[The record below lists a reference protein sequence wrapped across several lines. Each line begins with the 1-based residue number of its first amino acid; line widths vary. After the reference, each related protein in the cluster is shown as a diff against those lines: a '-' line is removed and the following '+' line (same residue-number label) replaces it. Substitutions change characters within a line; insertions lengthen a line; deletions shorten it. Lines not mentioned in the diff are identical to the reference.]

1 MPLSNSDMVQ
11 FRLAGLTL
19 AVDFTAPALLALTAL
34 LLPQEVLLRTLAAC
48 LLHENAHFLAL
59 ALTGQNPELLRIS
72 AAGMRLELRA
82 AAICPLHSS
91 ILILAA
97 GPAANFLAAALFHA
111 VGHPESAAAN
121 LALALFN
128 LLPYRSTDGGSLLY
142 LLLEH
147 RFLEFAP
154 ERPRQI
160 LRTVSLLTT
169 AAAAGI
175 LFRAG
180 IRNPSLWGM
189 LIFLLLSVFSEP

>member
-1 MPLSNSDMVQ
+1 MVQ
-11 FRLAGLTL
+11 FRLFGLTC
-19 AVDFTAPALLALTAL
+19 AADFTAPALLALTAL
-34 LLPQEVLLRTLAAC
+34 LLPQEMLLRTLAAC
-48 LLHENAHFLAL
+48 LLHESAHFLAL
-59 ALTGQNPELLRIS
+59 ALTGQKPELLRIS
-72 AAGMRLELRA
+72 AAGLRLELRA

-91 ILILAA
+91 ILVLSA

-111 VGHPESAAAN
+111 LGHPEAAAAN
-121 LALALFN
+121 LALGLFN

-147 RFLEFAP
+147 RLLEHTP

-160 LRTVSLLTT
+160 LRAVSFLTT

-189 LIFLLLSVFSEP
+189 LLFLFLSA